1 MRPAIDHRAPT
12 GRQLTLAAGWLA
24 AGALGLGPGRAH
36 ADGETIDFRWHYF
49 SDNQGTDVSTTSFD
63 VMKPF
68 QAGSGRIALTYS
80 LDMVSMPPIPGV
92 PGSEEHLDALTE
104 ASRPVSGTYQ
114 ESEDYKKHRNQL
126 EGAVGFGEVTG
137 RFYTSIE
144 EDWRAYQAGASWQ
157 RMMAQEN
164 TILAVDADFGW
175 DHIMPLVEEGSAS
188 RDDHR
193 TTISGVGTWQ
203 QTIDVKTQSRVAL
216 ELGTIHG
223 YQSNPYR
230 SVRTDSTI
238 VAESHPRERL
248 RSALSAEII
257 RYLSSRS
264 SLRFGYR
271 LYRDDWSLMSHTGS
285 VEFKQALG
293 DVAVVRYR
301 YRYYNQNG
309 AYFYREDYADPE
321 GVDGYL
327 TADYKLAP
335 LSSNLFGV
343 KLEVPALDLLHLRRV
358 FDAADLVFKVERYY
372 TSTDF
377 SAGIIETGIQVGF

>member
-1 MRPAIDHRAPT
+1 MQRASQHNAQVSHRPARIA
-12 GRQLTLAAGWLA
+12 LAAFALA
-24 AGALGLGPGRAH
+24 CLLPGLAL

-49 SDNQGTDVSTTSFD
+49 TDNQGTDVSTTTFD

-68 QAGSGRIALTYS
+68 QTGTGRIAVTYS
-80 LDMVSMPPIPGV
+80 LDMVSMPAIPGV
-92 PGSEEHLDALTE
+92 PGSEEHLDALTA

-114 ESEDYKKHRNQL
+114 ESEEYRKHRQQL
-126 EGAVGFGEVTG
+126 EGSIGAGELTG
-137 RFYTSIE
+137 HFYTSIE
-144 EDWRAYQAGASWQ
+144 EDWRAFQGGLSWQ
-157 RMMAQEN
+157 RQLAQEN
-164 TILAVDADFGW
+164 TLLAFDGSFGW
-175 DHIMPLVEEGSAS
+175 DNIMPIVETGGAP
-188 RDDHR
+188 RDDRR
-193 TTISGVGTWQ
+193 TSISAVGTWQ
-203 QTIDVKTQSRVAL
+203 QTINIRTQSRIAL
-216 ELGTIHG
+216 ELGAING

-230 SVRTDSTI
+230 SVRTDSSI
-238 VAESHPRERL
+238 VAESHPRDRL

-271 LYRDDWSLMSHTGS
+271 LYRDDWSLFSHTGS
-285 VEFKQALG
+285 IEFKQALG
-293 DVAVVRYR
+293 DAAVLRYR
-301 YRYYNQNG
+301 YRYYTQNG
-309 AYFYREDYADPE
+309 AYFYRDEYVDPT

-343 KLEVPALDLLHLRRV
+343 KLEVPALDLLHLRSV
-358 FDAADLVFKVERYY
+358 FDAADLVLKVERYY